1 MTVFKDI
8 NNGEYVADTEIK
20 LTEGV
25 NGEKSLT
32 GTIYFGNDVKK
43 NLAKG
48 WTMVFNDEEYAIV
61 TFRYNDTNNTV
72 SFSAVQMFFY
82 TLSVKAFHEKWNG
95 SHPLNEYLNAIFK
108 DTGYSYNNETS
119 TTAFE
124 KENWGLKDKLSL
136 FNDIINQIS
145 AEFEVQGTT
154 VYIKDKIGSDLSTV
168 VRQGFNLSTAEIETD
183 SSSFAT
189 YGIGYGVHDDVD
201 DQTSPRLSVEY
212 YSPLYDMYKDKFGA
226 IEAEPVDDE
235 RYTISDNLLAAVKK
249 KVDNSWSL
257 SITVSL
263 LDLQNAGYPYA
274 MASAGDSIT
283 IVDESLGFEDE
294 VRIIKVVSSY
304 NINGERISVDV
315 TCGDLTMAQAQ
326 SASASVATS
335 TITDIINGNSTLP
348 DAWFSE
354 QMQLATNSI
363 LSARTEL
370 KFTDQGIIAIDT
382 TDHNKM
388 VILNSAGIGV
398 STDGGQ
404 KFKTAITA
412 ESIDGQNINIKNL
425 NASNIV
431 AGVIQGRNLNINLNS
446 GEVKFQ
452 HGKINDT
459 SGRFAIDVDT
469 GSITSTGEGGYNSM
483 TLDDGSFRY
492 KRKSTDTEL
501 TGEIGLQ
508 WSNGLLGLDPAIMI
522 QGNKSVHIVTPGKHV
537 NNTNPGQYPEF
548 ILNSDGGARIYGGE
562 ASHYESE
569 AGIGTIYLSSNIG
582 VTKENVDITSYDT
595 GSYNGEIRLWGRS
608 TNPKDGS
615 YSGLSV
621 SHDDGVNVSSKMV
634 VNKDFSV
641 FGKKNAIRVTR
652 DGTRTISSYETAEPY
667 FGDIGETV
675 TGTDCRITVPI
686 ETLFSDMVNTN
697 YKYQV
702 FLQSYS
708 AAHVWVAERHDEYFI
723 IESDQPNASVAWE
736 IKVRQRGYERDR
748 LEKDDLFDNQKLQE
762 IKDPRVAKGAIDMYH
777 AEAIKENKLYDL
789 KNRGE
794 LNNGD

>member
-8 NNGEYVADTEIK
+8 SNKEYVADTEIK

-32 GTIYFGNDVKK
+32 GTIYFGNEVKK
-43 NLAKG
+43 KLAKG
-48 WTMVFNDEEYAIV
+48 WTMIFNDEEYAIV
-61 TFRYNDTNNTV
+61 TFRYNDTDNTV

-82 TLSVKAFHEKWNG
+82 TLSIKAFHEEWNG

-119 TTAFE
+119 TAAFE

-145 AEFEVQGTT
+145 AEFEVKGTT

-168 VRQGFNLSTAEIETD
+168 VRQGFNLSKAEIETD
-183 SSSFAT
+183 NSSFAT
-189 YGIGYGVHDDVD
+189 YGVGYGAHDNVD

-235 RYTISDNLLAAVKK
+235 RYTISDNLLAAVKA

-304 NINGERISVDV
+304 NINGERVSVDV
-315 TCGDLTMAQAQ
+315 TCGDLTMAQTQ
-326 SASASVATS
+326 SASSSVATS
-335 TITDIINGNSTLP
+335 TITDIINGNSVLP

-363 LSARTEL
+363 LAARTEL
-370 KFTDQGIIAIDT
+370 KFTDQGIIAIDKS
-382 TDHNKM
+382 DHNKM

-404 KFKTAITA
+404 TFKTAITA

-431 AGVIQGRNLNINLNS
+431 GGIINGITYNTVDDETNFRISLQKGMMEYYYNDDLL
-446 GEVKFQ
+446 GGIYATGDVAT
-452 HGKINDT
+452 GKVN
-459 SGRFAIDVDT
+459 GFAIWNHP
-469 GSITSTGEGGYNSM
+469 GYIFSINQANDAGDQSKAVFQIPTTSTMDSPLYNLYGYATSDLATKESLYSAKDYYTDGNIVSQKSDAFWIKNS
-483 TLDDGSFRY
+483 SQVII
-492 KRKSTDTEL
+492 S
-501 TGEIGLQ
+501 
-508 WSNGLLGLDPAIMI
+508 
-522 QGNKSVHIVTPGKHV
+522 GN
-537 NNTNPGQYPEF
+537 
-548 ILNSDGGARIYGGE
+548 GGAGNQLNVYGD
-562 ASHYESE
+562 H
-569 AGIGTIYLSSNIG
+569 
-582 VTKENVDITSYDT
+582 VDVLGDFTV
-595 GSYNGEIRLWGRS
+595 YNG
-608 TNPKDGS
+608 T
-615 YSGLSV
+615 
-621 SHDDGVNVSSKMV
+621 
-634 VNKDFSV
+634 
-641 FGKKNAIRVTR
+641 KNAASVTR
-652 DGTRTISSYETAEPY
+652 DGVRATPAYEMAENWFGDMGESATDDNCEISVPVDPI
-667 FGDIGETV
+667 FGDI
-675 TGTDCRITVPI
+675 
-686 ETLFSDMVNTN
+686 VNTSIQ
-697 YKYQV
+697 YQV

-708 AAHVWVAERHDEYFI
+708 SAHVWVEKRNEDGFVVK
-723 IESDQPNASVAWE
+723 SDQPNAKFAWE
-736 IKVRQRGYERDR
+736 LKAKRRGYENNR
-748 LEKDDLFDNQKLQE
+748 LVKTDMTLSDVQKIE
-762 IKDPRVAKGAIDMYH
+762 EGNGTMSNDEDKEYKGGNVD
-777 AEAIKENKLYDL
+777 
-789 KNRGE
+789 
-794 LNNGD
+794 GD

>member
-8 NNGEYVADTEIK
+8 KDNEYVADTEIK

-48 WTMVFNDEEYAIV
+48 WTIVFNDEEYAIV
-61 TFRYNDTNNTV
+61 TFRYNDTDNTV

-82 TLSVKAFHEKWNG
+82 TLSIKAFHEKWNG

-119 TTAFE
+119 TAAFE

-189 YGIGYGVHDDVD
+189 YGVGYGVHDNVD

-212 YSPLYDMYKDKFGA
+212 YSPLYDMYKAKFGA

-235 RYTISDNLLAAVKK
+235 RYTVADNLLAAVKS

-257 SITVSL
+257 AITVSL

-304 NINGERISVDV
+304 NINGERISVEV
-315 TCGDLTMAQAQ
+315 TCGDLTMAQTQ
-326 SASASVATS
+326 SASSSIATS
-335 TITDIINGNSTLP
+335 TITDIMNGNSTLP

-363 LSARTEL
+363 LAARTEL

-404 KFKTAITA
+404 TFRTAITA

-425 NASNIV
+425 NANNIIGGVINGITYNTVDDDTNFRITLQRGMMEYYYNGNLLGGIYATGDVAAGKVNGFAIWNHPGYIFSINQANDAGDQSKAVFQIPTTSKMDSPLYNLYGYATSDLATKESLYSAKDYYTDGNIV
-431 AGVIQGRNLNINLNS
+431 SQKSDAFWIKNSSRVIISGNGGKGNQLNVY
-446 GEVKFQ
+446 GDHV
-452 HGKINDT
+452 
-459 SGRFAIDVDT
+459 DV
-469 GSITSTGEGGYNSM
+469 
-483 TLDDGSFRY
+483 
-492 KRKSTDTEL
+492 
-501 TGEIGLQ
+501 
-508 WSNGLLGLDPAIMI
+508 LGDFT
-522 QGNKSVHIVTPGKHV
+522 V
-537 NNTNPGQYPEF
+537 
-548 ILNSDGGARIYGGE
+548 
-562 ASHYESE
+562 
-569 AGIGTIYLSSNIG
+569 
-582 VTKENVDITSYDT
+582 
-595 GSYNGEIRLWGRS
+595 YNG
-608 TNPKDGS
+608 T
-615 YSGLSV
+615 
-621 SHDDGVNVSSKMV
+621 
-634 VNKDFSV
+634 
-641 FGKKNAIRVTR
+641 KNAASVTR
-652 DGTRTISSYETAEPY
+652 DGVRATPAYEMSENWFGDMGESVTDDNCEITVPVDPI
-667 FGDIGETV
+667 FGDI
-675 TGTDCRITVPI
+675 
-686 ETLFSDMVNTN
+686 VNTSIQ
-697 YKYQV
+697 YQV

-708 AAHVWVAERHDEYFI
+708 SAHVWVETRNENEFVVKSDE
-723 IESDQPNASVAWE
+723 PNANFAWE
-736 IKVRQRGYERDR
+736 LKAKRRGYEDER
-748 LEKDDLFDNQKLQE
+748 LVKTAMTLSDVQKIEEGNGTISNSDNTKY
-762 IKDPRVAKGAIDMYH
+762 KGGNVDG
-777 AEAIKENKLYDL
+777 N
-789 KNRGE
+789 
-794 LNNGD
+794 

>member
-8 NNGEYVADTEIK
+8 SNKEYVADTEIK

-32 GTIYFGNDVKK
+32 GMIYFGNDVKK

-61 TFRYNDTNNTV
+61 TFRYNDTDNTV

-82 TLSVKAFHEKWNG
+82 TLSIKAFHEEWNG
-95 SHPLNEYLNAIFK
+95 SHPLNEYLNAIFE
-108 DTGYSYNNETS
+108 DTGYSYSNETS
-119 TTAFE
+119 TAAFE
-124 KENWGLKDKLSL
+124 KENWGLKDKLTL

-145 AEFEVQGTT
+145 AEFEVKGTT

-189 YGIGYGVHDDVD
+189 YGVGYGVHDDVD

-212 YSPLYDMYKDKFGA
+212 YSPLYDMYKAKFGA

-235 RYTISDNLLAAVKK
+235 RYTISDNLLAAVKA

-257 SITVSL
+257 AITVSL

-315 TCGDLTMAQAQ
+315 TCGDLTMAQTQ
-326 SASASVATS
+326 SASSSVATS
-335 TITDIINGNSTLP
+335 TIADIINGNSVLP

-363 LSARTEL
+363 LAARTEL

-404 KFKTAITA
+404 TFRTAITA
-412 ESIDGQNINIKNL
+412 ESIDGQNINIRNL

-431 AGVIQGRNLNINLNS
+431 GGIINGITYNTVDDDTNFRITLQKGMIEYYYNGNLLGGIYSTGNL
-446 GEVKFQ
+446 
-452 HGKINDT
+452 
-459 SGRFAIDVDT
+459 
-469 GSITSTGEGGYNSM
+469 STGEV
-483 TLDDGSFRY
+483 
-492 KRKSTDTEL
+492 
-501 TGEIGLQ
+501 
-508 WSNGLLGLDPAIMI
+508 NGFAIMNSPGHI
-522 QGNKSVHIVTPGKHV
+522 FSINQSNDDLTQSRAVFQIPTTSTMDNPEYNLYGYALSDILTRGNMYSAENYYTDGDIISQKDDAFWIIGRQQVSISGNNGRANQLNVYGDHV
-537 NNTNPGQYPEF
+537 DVLGDFT
-548 ILNSDGGARIYGGE
+548 
-562 ASHYESE
+562 
-569 AGIGTIYLSSNIG
+569 
-582 VTKENVDITSYDT
+582 V
-595 GSYNGEIRLWGRS
+595 YNG
-608 TNPKDGS
+608 T
-615 YSGLSV
+615 
-621 SHDDGVNVSSKMV
+621 
-634 VNKDFSV
+634 
-641 FGKKNAIRVTR
+641 KNAASVTR
-652 DGTRTISSYETAEPY
+652 DGVRATPAYEMAENWFGDMGESTTDGNCEVTVPVDPI
-667 FGDIGETV
+667 FGDI
-675 TGTDCRITVPI
+675 
-686 ETLFSDMVNTN
+686 VNTSI
-697 YKYQV
+697 KYQV

-708 AAHVWVAERHDEYFI
+708 AAHVWVETRNEDGFVVKSDE
-723 IESDQPNASVAWE
+723 PNSNFAWE
-736 IKVRQRGYERDR
+736 LKAKRRGYENNR
-748 LEKDDLFDNQKLQE
+748 LVKTDMTLSDVQKIE
-762 IKDPRVAKGAIDMYH
+762 EGTGTMSNDEDKEYKGGNVDG
-777 AEAIKENKLYDL
+777 N
-789 KNRGE
+789 
-794 LNNGD
+794 

>member
-8 NNGEYVADTEIK
+8 KNEEYVADTEIK

-48 WTMVFNDEEYAIV
+48 WTMVFNNEEYAVV
-61 TFRYNDTNNTV
+61 TFRHNDTDNTV

-82 TLSVKAFHEKWNG
+82 TLSIKAFHEEWNG

-119 TTAFE
+119 TAAFE
-124 KENWGLKDKLSL
+124 KESWGLKDKLTL

-189 YGIGYGVHDDVD
+189 YGVGYGAHDNVD
-201 DQTSPRLSVEY
+201 DQNSPRLSVEY
-212 YSPLYDMYKDKFGA
+212 YSPLYDLYKTKFGA

-235 RYTISDNLLAAVKK
+235 RYTVADNLLAAVKA
-249 KVDNSWSL
+249 KVDNSWKIA
-257 SITVSL
+257 ITVSL

-315 TCGDLTMAQAQ
+315 TCGDLTMAQTQ
-326 SASASVATS
+326 SASSSVATS
-335 TITDIINGNSTLP
+335 TITDIINGNSVLP

-363 LSARTEL
+363 LAARTEL
-370 KFTDQGIIAIDT
+370 KFTDQGIIAVDT

-404 KFKTAITA
+404 TFKTAITA
-412 ESIDGQNINIKNL
+412 ESIDGQNIDIKNL

-431 AGVIQGRNLNINLNS
+431 AGVINGITYNTVDDVNKFRITLQAGNMEYFNDGDSMGGIYATNDQTTGKVNGFAVWNSPGYIFSINQSNEDQSLSRAVFQIPSTSTIDQPQYKLVGNCQSNLNVQAQL
-446 GEVKFQ
+446 
-452 HGKINDT
+452 
-459 SGRFAIDVDT
+459 
-469 GSITSTGEGGYNSM
+469 Y
-483 TLDDGSFRY
+483 
-492 KRKSTDTEL
+492 
-501 TGEIGLQ
+501 
-508 WSNGLLGLDPAIMI
+508 
-522 QGNKSVHIVTPGKHV
+522 
-537 NNTNPGQYPEF
+537 
-548 ILNSDGGARIYGGE
+548 
-562 ASHYESE
+562 
-569 AGIGTIYLSSNIG
+569 SS
-582 VTKENVDITSYDT
+582 
-595 GSYNGEIRLWGRS
+595 GSYYTEGDIISQKSDAFWIIGQQQISISGNNGKGNQLNVYDGRVEVL
-608 TNPKDGS
+608 G
-615 YSGLSV
+615 
-621 SHDDGVNVSSKMV
+621 
-634 VNKDFSV
+634 DFTV
-641 FGKKNAIRVTR
+641 YNGTKNAASVTR
-652 DGTRTISSYETAEPY
+652 DGVRATPAYEMAENWFGDMGESSTDDNCEITVPVDPI
-667 FGDIGETV
+667 FGDI
-675 TGTDCRITVPI
+675 
-686 ETLFSDMVNTN
+686 VNTSV
-697 YKYQV
+697 KYQV

-708 AAHVWVAERHDEYFI
+708 EAHVWVEKRNEDGFI
-723 IESDQPNASVAWE
+723 VKSDKPNADFAWE
-736 IKVRQRGYERDR
+736 LKAKRRGYEDNR
-748 LEKDDLFDNQKLQE
+748 LVKTNMTLDEVKKIEEGTGTISNDEDKE
-762 IKDPRVAKGAIDMYH
+762 YKGGNVD
-777 AEAIKENKLYDL
+777 
-789 KNRGE
+789 
-794 LNNGD
+794 GD

>member
-1 MTVFKDI
+1 MTVFRDI
-8 NNGEYVADTEIK
+8 KNNEYVADTEIK

-61 TFRYNDTNNTV
+61 TFRYNDTDNTV

-95 SHPLNEYLNAIFK
+95 SHPLNKYLNAIFK
-108 DTGYSYNNETS
+108 NTGYSYINETS
-119 TTAFE
+119 VSAFE
-124 KENWGLKDKLSL
+124 KENWGLKDKLTL

-145 AEFEVQGTT
+145 AEFEVKGTT

-168 VRQGFNLSTAEIETD
+168 VRQGFNLSKAEIETD

-189 YGIGYGVHDDVD
+189 YGVGYGAHDDAD

-235 RYTISDNLLAAVKK
+235 RYTVSDNLLAAVKK

-263 LDLQNAGYPYA
+263 IDLQNAGYPYA

-283 IVDESLGFEDE
+283 IVDESLNFEDE

-315 TCGDLTMAQAQ
+315 TCGDLTMAQTQ
-326 SASASVATS
+326 SASSSVATS
-335 TITDIINGNSTLP
+335 TITDIINGNSVLP

-363 LSARTEL
+363 LAARTEL

-412 ESIDGQNINIKNL
+412 ESIDGQNINIKNI
-425 NASNIV
+425 NASNITTGTISG
-431 AGVIQGRNLNINLNS
+431 ANLNINLN
-446 GEVKFQ
+446 
-452 HGKINDT
+452 
-459 SGRFAIDVDT
+459 
-469 GSITSTGEGGYNSM
+469 TGEILFQKGAIKSTNGKLNISVDDGTMNVTNNNGDGVYFKDGQLVLSDQVWENSGTTDPKYGKLFFGNVNGSFWQSGTILQGQRALNLRTEDSSYIGGPNWVTPSGAGISLMDEGLAASNNHTSISLLGRYGVRIIAGKNITMPAPQSVPEIAVGCG
-483 TLDDGSFRY
+483 DDGSDTPDISMMASTIKLNSFLNGKGGDLTLTSDGSARVVSMSIYNRTYSSGDHVVITGYGTLGRLTSARKY
-492 KRKSTDTEL
+492 KIADTPALDVIGKAKRVLDIKPAEWYDKAEIESIADAKTNGTEAPGESKIEKHYGFIADDFDAAGLTEVVNYHNGEVDSLSYDHISMYHHVILQNHEKRIAEL
-501 TGEIGLQ
+501 ETEVKQLKGEI
-508 WSNGLLGLDPAIMI
+508 
-522 QGNKSVHIVTPGKHV
+522 
-537 NNTNPGQYPEF
+537 
-548 ILNSDGGARIYGGE
+548 
-562 ASHYESE
+562 
-569 AGIGTIYLSSNIG
+569 
-582 VTKENVDITSYDT
+582 
-595 GSYNGEIRLWGRS
+595 
-608 TNPKDGS
+608 
-615 YSGLSV
+615 
-621 SHDDGVNVSSKMV
+621 
-634 VNKDFSV
+634 
-641 FGKKNAIRVTR
+641 
-652 DGTRTISSYETAEPY
+652 
-667 FGDIGETV
+667 
-675 TGTDCRITVPI
+675 
-686 ETLFSDMVNTN
+686 
-697 YKYQV
+697 
-702 FLQSYS
+702 
-708 AAHVWVAERHDEYFI
+708 
-723 IESDQPNASVAWE
+723 
-736 IKVRQRGYERDR
+736 
-748 LEKDDLFDNQKLQE
+748 
-762 IKDPRVAKGAIDMYH
+762 
-777 AEAIKENKLYDL
+777 
-789 KNRGE
+789 
-794 LNNGD
+794 

>member
-8 NNGEYVADTEIK
+8 SNSEYVADAEIK

-43 NLAKG
+43 NIAKG
-48 WTMVFNDEEYAIV
+48 WTMVFNDEEYAVV
-61 TFRYNDTNNTV
+61 TFRYNDTDNTV

-82 TLSVKAFHEKWNG
+82 TLSIKAFHEKWNG

-119 TTAFE
+119 TAAFE
-124 KENWGLKDKLSL
+124 KENWGLKDKLTL

-145 AEFEVQGTT
+145 AEFEVKGTT

-168 VRQGFNLSTAEIETD
+168 VRQGFNLVKAEIETD

-189 YGIGYGVHDDVD
+189 YGVGYGAHNNVD
-201 DQTSPRLSVEY
+201 DQKSPRLSVEY
-212 YSPLYDMYKDKFGA
+212 YSPLYDMYKVKFGA

-235 RYTISDNLLAAVKK
+235 RYTIADNLLAAVKA

-257 SITVSL
+257 AITVSL

-294 VRIIKVVSSY
+294 VRIIKVASSY

-315 TCGDLTMAQAQ
+315 TCGDLTMAQTQ
-326 SASASVATS
+326 SASSSVATS
-335 TITDIINGNSTLP
+335 TITDIMNGNSTLP

-363 LSARTEL
+363 LAARTEL

-404 KFKTAITA
+404 TFKTAITA

-425 NASNIV
+425 NASNLS
-431 AGVIQGRNLNINLNS
+431 AGIINGITYNTVDHERNFRITLKAGMIEYYHNDNLMGGIYS
-446 GEVKFQ
+446 TLSKAT
-452 HGKINDT
+452 GKVN
-459 SGRFAIDVDT
+459 GFAIWNHPGYIFSINQANDAGDQSKAIFQIPTSSTIDNPEYNLFGYALSDLATKGNLYSEGKYYTKGDIVSQKDDLFWISGKQHVVISGNNQKTNVFNVYGDHIDV
-469 GSITSTGEGGYNSM
+469 
-483 TLDDGSFRY
+483 
-492 KRKSTDTEL
+492 
-501 TGEIGLQ
+501 
-508 WSNGLLGLDPAIMI
+508 LGDFT
-522 QGNKSVHIVTPGKHV
+522 V
-537 NNTNPGQYPEF
+537 
-548 ILNSDGGARIYGGE
+548 
-562 ASHYESE
+562 
-569 AGIGTIYLSSNIG
+569 
-582 VTKENVDITSYDT
+582 
-595 GSYNGEIRLWGRS
+595 YNGA
-608 TNPKDGS
+608 
-615 YSGLSV
+615 
-621 SHDDGVNVSSKMV
+621 
-634 VNKDFSV
+634 
-641 FGKKNAIRVTR
+641 KNAASVTR
-652 DGTRTISSYETAEPY
+652 DGVRATPAYEMAESW
-667 FGDIGETV
+667 FGDMGEST
-675 TGTDCRITVPI
+675 TDGDCEIIVPI
-686 ETLFSDMVNTN
+686 DPIFSDIVNTSI
-697 YKYQV
+697 KYQV

-708 AAHVWVAERHDEYFI
+708 KAHVWVETRNEDSFI
-723 IESDQPNASVAWE
+723 VKSDKPNANFAWE
-736 IKVRQRGYERDR
+736 LKAKRRGYEDDR
-748 LEKDDLFDNQKLQE
+748 LVKTNMTLDEVKKIEEGTGTISNDEDKE
-762 IKDPRVAKGAIDMYH
+762 YKGGNVD
-777 AEAIKENKLYDL
+777 
-789 KNRGE
+789 
-794 LNNGD
+794 GD

>member
-1 MTVFKDI
+1 MTVFKDV
-8 NNGEYVADTEIK
+8 NNNEYVADTEIK

-48 WTMVFNDEEYAIV
+48 WTMVFNDEEYAVV
-61 TFRYNDTNNTV
+61 TFRYNDTDNTV

-82 TLSVKAFHEKWNG
+82 TLSIKAFHEEWNG
-95 SHPLNEYLNAIFK
+95 SHPLNEYLNAIFE

-119 TTAFE
+119 TAAFE

-154 VYIKDKIGSDLSTV
+154 VYIRDKIGSDLSTV

-189 YGIGYGVHDDVD
+189 YGVGYGAHDDVD

-235 RYTISDNLLAAVKK
+235 RYTISDNLLAAVKA

-263 LDLQNAGYPYA
+263 IDLQNAGYPYA

-315 TCGDLTMAQAQ
+315 TCGDLTMAQTQ
-326 SASASVATS
+326 SASSSVATS
-335 TITDIINGNSTLP
+335 TIADIINGNSVLP
-348 DAWFSE
+348 DAWFGE

-363 LSARTEL
+363 LDARTEL
-370 KFTDQGIIAIDT
+370 KFTDQGIIAIDKS
-382 TDHNKM
+382 DHNKM

-404 KFKTAITA
+404 TFRTAITA
-412 ESIDGQNINIKNL
+412 ESIDGQNINIKNI
-425 NASNIV
+425 NASNIIG
-431 AGVIQGRNLNINLNS
+431 GVINGIIYNT
-446 GEVKFQ
+446 VD
-452 HGKINDT
+452 NDT
-459 SGRFAIDVDT
+459 NFRITLQKGAMEYYYNGNLLGGIYATGDVATGKVNGFAI
-469 GSITSTGEGGYNSM
+469 GNHPGYIFSINQTNDAGDQSKAVFQIPTNSTMDSPLYNLYGYATSDLATKESLYSAKDFYTDGDIVSQKSDAFWIKNSNQVIIS
-483 TLDDGSFRY
+483 G
-492 KRKSTDTEL
+492 
-501 TGEIGLQ
+501 
-508 WSNGLLGLDPAIMI
+508 
-522 QGNKSVHIVTPGKHV
+522 
-537 NNTNPGQYPEF
+537 
-548 ILNSDGGARIYGGE
+548 DGGKGNQLNVYGD
-562 ASHYESE
+562 H
-569 AGIGTIYLSSNIG
+569 
-582 VTKENVDITSYDT
+582 VDVLGDFTV
-595 GSYNGEIRLWGRS
+595 YNG
-608 TNPKDGS
+608 T
-615 YSGLSV
+615 
-621 SHDDGVNVSSKMV
+621 
-634 VNKDFSV
+634 
-641 FGKKNAIRVTR
+641 KNAASVTR
-652 DGTRTISSYETAEPY
+652 DGVRATPAYEMAENWFGDMGESATDDNCEVTVPVDPI
-667 FGDIGETV
+667 FGDI
-675 TGTDCRITVPI
+675 
-686 ETLFSDMVNTN
+686 VNTSI
-697 YKYQV
+697 KYQV

-708 AAHVWVAERHDEYFI
+708 KAHVWVETRNEDGFVVKSDE
-723 IESDQPNASVAWE
+723 PNANFAWE
-736 IKVRQRGYERDR
+736 LKAKRRGYEDNR
-748 LEKDDLFDNQKLQE
+748 LVKTDMTLDEVQKIE
-762 IKDPRVAKGAIDMYH
+762 EEAGTMSNEEDKEYKGGNVDG
-777 AEAIKENKLYDL
+777 N
-789 KNRGE
+789 
-794 LNNGD
+794 

>member
-8 NNGEYVADTEIK
+8 SNNEYVADTEIK

-48 WTMVFNDEEYAIV
+48 WTMVFNGEEYAIV
-61 TFRYNDTNNTV
+61 TFRYNDTDNTV

-82 TLSVKAFHEKWNG
+82 TLSIKAFHEEWNG

-124 KENWGLKDKLSL
+124 KENWGLKDKLTL

-189 YGIGYGVHDDVD
+189 YGVGYGAHDNVD

-212 YSPLYDMYKDKFGA
+212 YSPLYDMYKAKFGA

-235 RYTISDNLLAAVKK
+235 RYTVADNLLAAVKA

-257 SITVSL
+257 AITVSL

-274 MASAGDSIT
+274 MANAGDSIT

-304 NINGERISVDV
+304 NINGERVSVDV
-315 TCGDLTMAQAQ
+315 TCGDLTMAQTQ
-326 SASASVATS
+326 SASSSVATN

-348 DAWFSE
+348 ETWFSE

-370 KFTDQGIIAIDT
+370 KFTDQGIIAIDKS
-382 TDHNKM
+382 DHNKM
-388 VILNSAGIGV
+388 VVLNSAGIGV

-404 KFKTAITA
+404 TFKTAITA
-412 ESIDGQNINIKNL
+412 ESINGENINIKNI

-431 AGVIQGRNLNINLNS
+431 AGVINGITYNTVDDETNFRITLQKGMMEYYYNGNLLGGIYATGELATGKVNGFAIMNSPGYIFSINQSNDDLTQSKAIFQIPTTSTTDNPEYNLYGYALSNIATKGSLYSAKDVYTDGNIIGQNDSAFWIKSPNQVIISGNS
-446 GEVKFQ
+446 GKGNQLNVYGD
-452 HGKINDT
+452 HV
-459 SGRFAIDVDT
+459 DV
-469 GSITSTGEGGYNSM
+469 
-483 TLDDGSFRY
+483 
-492 KRKSTDTEL
+492 
-501 TGEIGLQ
+501 
-508 WSNGLLGLDPAIMI
+508 LGDFT
-522 QGNKSVHIVTPGKHV
+522 V
-537 NNTNPGQYPEF
+537 
-548 ILNSDGGARIYGGE
+548 
-562 ASHYESE
+562 
-569 AGIGTIYLSSNIG
+569 
-582 VTKENVDITSYDT
+582 
-595 GSYNGEIRLWGRS
+595 YNG
-608 TNPKDGS
+608 T
-615 YSGLSV
+615 
-621 SHDDGVNVSSKMV
+621 
-634 VNKDFSV
+634 
-641 FGKKNAIRVTR
+641 KNAASVTR
-652 DGTRTISSYETAEPY
+652 DGVRATPAYEMAENWFGDMGESTTDGNCEITVPVDPI
-667 FGDIGETV
+667 FGDI
-675 TGTDCRITVPI
+675 
-686 ETLFSDMVNTN
+686 VNTSIQ
-697 YKYQV
+697 YQV

-708 AAHVWVAERHDEYFI
+708 SAHVWIDERNEDGFTVK
-723 IESDQPNASVAWE
+723 SDQPNAKFAWE
-736 IKVRQRGYERDR
+736 LKAKRRGYENNR
-748 LEKDDLFDNQKLQE
+748 LVKTDMTLSDVQKIE
-762 IKDPRVAKGAIDMYH
+762 EGNGTMS
-777 AEAIKENKLYDL
+777 
-789 KNRGE
+789 
-794 LNNGD
+794 NGDNEKYKGGNVDGN

>member
-8 NNGEYVADTEIK
+8 NNNEYVADTEIK

-61 TFRYNDTNNTV
+61 TFRYNDTDNTV

-82 TLSVKAFHEKWNG
+82 TLSIKAFHEEWNG

-108 DTGYSYNNETS
+108 DTGYSYRNETS
-119 TTAFE
+119 TAAFE
-124 KENWGLKDKLSL
+124 KENWGLKDKLTL

-154 VYIKDKIGSDLSTV
+154 VYIKDQIGSDLSTV

-183 SSSFAT
+183 NSSFAT
-189 YGIGYGVHDDVD
+189 YGVGYGVHDNVD

-235 RYTISDNLLAAVKK
+235 RYKVADNLLDAVKS

-315 TCGDLTMAQAQ
+315 TCGDLTMAQTQ
-326 SASASVATS
+326 SASSSVATS
-335 TITDIINGNSTLP
+335 TITDIINGNSVLP

-354 QMQLATNSI
+354 QMQSATNSI
-363 LSARTEL
+363 LAARTEL
-370 KFTDQGIIAIDT
+370 KFTDQGIIAVDT
-382 TDHNKM
+382 KDHNKM

-404 KFKTAITA
+404 TFKTAITA

-425 NASNIV
+425 NASNIIG
-431 AGVIQGRNLNINLNS
+431 GVINGITYNT
-446 GEVKFQ
+446 VD
-452 HGKINDT
+452 NDT
-459 SGRFAIDVDT
+459 NFRISLQKGMMEYYYDGNLLGGIYSTGDVATGKVNGFAIWNHP
-469 GSITSTGEGGYNSM
+469 GYIFSINQANDAGDQSKAVFQIPTTSKMDSPLYNLYGYATSDLATKESLYSAKDFYTDGNIVSQKSDAFWIKNSNQVIIS
-483 TLDDGSFRY
+483 G
-492 KRKSTDTEL
+492 
-501 TGEIGLQ
+501 
-508 WSNGLLGLDPAIMI
+508 
-522 QGNKSVHIVTPGKHV
+522 
-537 NNTNPGQYPEF
+537 
-548 ILNSDGGARIYGGE
+548 DGGKGNQLNVYGD
-562 ASHYESE
+562 H
-569 AGIGTIYLSSNIG
+569 
-582 VTKENVDITSYDT
+582 VDVLGDFTV
-595 GSYNGEIRLWGRS
+595 YNG
-608 TNPKDGS
+608 T
-615 YSGLSV
+615 
-621 SHDDGVNVSSKMV
+621 
-634 VNKDFSV
+634 
-641 FGKKNAIRVTR
+641 KNAASVTR
-652 DGTRTISSYETAEPY
+652 DGVRATPAYEMAENWFGDMGESVTDNDNQVTVPVDQI
-667 FGDIGETV
+667 FGDI
-675 TGTDCRITVPI
+675 
-686 ETLFSDMVNTN
+686 VNTSIQ
-697 YKYQV
+697 YQV

-708 AAHVWVAERHDEYFI
+708 SAHVWVDERNEDGFVVK
-723 IESDQPNASVAWE
+723 SDQPNAKFAWE
-736 IKVRQRGYERDR
+736 LKAKRRGYENNR
-748 LEKDDLFDNQKLQE
+748 LVKTDMTLSDVQKIE
-762 IKDPRVAKGAIDMYH
+762 EGNGTMSNDEDKEYKGGNVDG
-777 AEAIKENKLYDL
+777 N
-789 KNRGE
+789 
-794 LNNGD
+794 

>member
-8 NNGEYVADTEIK
+8 NNKEYVADTEIK

-48 WTMVFNDEEYAIV
+48 WTMVFNDEEYAVV
-61 TFRYNDTNNTV
+61 TFRYNDTDNTV

-82 TLSVKAFHEKWNG
+82 TLSIKAFHEKWNG

-119 TTAFE
+119 TAAFE
-124 KENWGLKDKLSL
+124 KENWGLKDKLTL

-183 SSSFAT
+183 NSSFAT
-189 YGIGYGVHDDVD
+189 YGVGYGAHDNVD

-212 YSPLYDMYKDKFGA
+212 YSPLYDMYKAKFGT

-235 RYTISDNLLAAVKK
+235 RYTIADNLLAAVKA

-257 SITVSL
+257 AITVSL

-315 TCGDLTMAQAQ
+315 TCGDLTMAQTQ
-326 SASASVATS
+326 SASSSVATS
-335 TITDIINGNSTLP
+335 TITDIINGNSVLP

-363 LSARTEL
+363 LDARTEL
-370 KFTDQGIIAIDT
+370 KFTDQGIIAIDKS
-382 TDHNKM
+382 DHNKM

-404 KFKTAITA
+404 TFKTAITA

-431 AGVIQGRNLNINLNS
+431 GGIINGITYNTVDDETNFRISLQKGMMEYYYNDDLL
-446 GEVKFQ
+446 GGIYATGDVAT
-452 HGKINDT
+452 GKVN
-459 SGRFAIDVDT
+459 GFAIWNHPGYIFSINQANDAGDQSKAVFQIP
-469 GSITSTGEGGYNSM
+469 ITSTMDDPKYNLYGYALSDIATKSSLYSAKDIYTDGNIIGQSDSAFWIKNSNQVIISGNGGKGNQLNVYG
-483 TLDDGSFRY
+483 DHVDV
-492 KRKSTDTEL
+492 
-501 TGEIGLQ
+501 
-508 WSNGLLGLDPAIMI
+508 LGDFT
-522 QGNKSVHIVTPGKHV
+522 V
-537 NNTNPGQYPEF
+537 
-548 ILNSDGGARIYGGE
+548 
-562 ASHYESE
+562 
-569 AGIGTIYLSSNIG
+569 
-582 VTKENVDITSYDT
+582 
-595 GSYNGEIRLWGRS
+595 YNG
-608 TNPKDGS
+608 T
-615 YSGLSV
+615 
-621 SHDDGVNVSSKMV
+621 
-634 VNKDFSV
+634 
-641 FGKKNAIRVTR
+641 KNAASVTR
-652 DGTRTISSYETAEPY
+652 DGVRATPAYEMAENWFGDMGESTTDGNCEITVPVDPI
-667 FGDIGETV
+667 FGDI
-675 TGTDCRITVPI
+675 
-686 ETLFSDMVNTN
+686 VNTSV
-697 YKYQV
+697 KYQV

-708 AAHVWVAERHDEYFI
+708 SAHVWVDERNEDGFVVK
-723 IESDQPNASVAWE
+723 SDQPNAKFAWE
-736 IKVRQRGYERDR
+736 LKAKRRGYENNR
-748 LEKDDLFDNQKLQE
+748 LVKTDMTLSDVQKIE
-762 IKDPRVAKGAIDMYH
+762 EGNGTMSNDEYKEYKGGNVDG
-777 AEAIKENKLYDL
+777 N
-789 KNRGE
+789 
-794 LNNGD
+794 

>member
-8 NNGEYVADTEIK
+8 KDEEYVADTEIK

-48 WTMVFNDEEYAIV
+48 WTMIFNDEEYAVV
-61 TFRYNDTNNTV
+61 TFRHNDTDNTV

-82 TLSVKAFHEKWNG
+82 TLSIKAFHEEWNG

-119 TTAFE
+119 TAAFE
-124 KENWGLKDKLSL
+124 KENWGLKDKLTL

-189 YGIGYGVHDDVD
+189 YGVGYGAHDDVD

-212 YSPLYDMYKDKFGA
+212 YSPLYDMYKAKFGA

-235 RYTISDNLLAAVKK
+235 RYTIADNLLSAVKA

-257 SITVSL
+257 AITVSL

-304 NINGERISVDV
+304 NINGERISVEV
-315 TCGDLTMAQAQ
+315 TCGDLTMAQTQ
-326 SASASVATS
+326 SASSSIATS
-335 TITDIINGNSTLP
+335 TITDIMNGNSTLP

-363 LSARTEL
+363 LAARTEL
-370 KFTDQGIIAIDT
+370 KFTDQGIIAIDKS
-382 TDHNKM
+382 DHNKM

-404 KFKTAITA
+404 TFRTAITA
-412 ESIDGQNINIKNL
+412 ESIDGQNINIKNI

-431 AGVIQGRNLNINLNS
+431 AGVINGITYNTVDDVNGFRITLQAGMMELYHQGTLLGGLYATNDYVTKKLN
-446 GEVKFQ
+446 G
-452 HGKINDT
+452 
-459 SGRFAIDVDT
+459 FAIWNLPGYSFSLAQSNADGTQSKSVFQ
-469 GSITSTGEGGYNSM
+469 IPPTSTIDDVAYNLYGYALSDLATKGNLYSAKDYYTEGNI
-483 TLDDGSFRY
+483 
-492 KRKSTDTEL
+492 
-501 TGEIGLQ
+501 IGQ
-508 WSNGLLGLDPAIMI
+508 TSNVMWIQHPNQVTISGNNGKGNQLNVYGDRVDVLG
-522 QGNKSVHIVTPGKHV
+522 NFTV
-537 NNTNPGQYPEF
+537 
-548 ILNSDGGARIYGGE
+548 
-562 ASHYESE
+562 
-569 AGIGTIYLSSNIG
+569 
-582 VTKENVDITSYDT
+582 
-595 GSYNGEIRLWGRS
+595 YNG
-608 TNPKDGS
+608 T
-615 YSGLSV
+615 
-621 SHDDGVNVSSKMV
+621 
-634 VNKDFSV
+634 
-641 FGKKNAIRVTR
+641 KNAATVTR
-652 DGTRTISSYETAEPY
+652 DGVRATPAYEMAESWFGDMGESVTDSDNQITVPVDPI
-667 FGDIGETV
+667 FGDI
-675 TGTDCRITVPI
+675 
-686 ETLFSDMVNTN
+686 VNTSVQ
-697 YKYQV
+697 YQV

-708 AAHVWVAERHDEYFI
+708 SAHVWVETRNEDSFIVKSDE
-723 IESDQPNASVAWE
+723 PNAKFAWE
-736 IKVRQRGYERDR
+736 LKAKRRGYEDER
-748 LEKDDLFDNQKLQE
+748 LVKTDMTLSDVQKIEEENGTISNSDNTTY
-762 IKDPRVAKGAIDMYH
+762 KGGNVDG
-777 AEAIKENKLYDL
+777 N
-789 KNRGE
+789 
-794 LNNGD
+794 

>member
-8 NNGEYVADTEIK
+8 KNNEYVADTEIK

-61 TFRYNDTNNTV
+61 TFRYNDTDNTV

-82 TLSVKAFHEKWNG
+82 TLSIKAFHEEWNG
-95 SHPLNEYLNAIFK
+95 SHPLKEYLDAIFN

-119 TTAFE
+119 TAAFE
-124 KENWGLKDKLSL
+124 KENWGLKDKLTL

-145 AEFEVQGTT
+145 AEFEVKGTT
-154 VYIKDKIGSDLSTV
+154 VYIKNKIGSDLSTV

-189 YGIGYGVHDDVD
+189 YGVGYGVHDDVD

-212 YSPLYDMYKDKFGA
+212 YSPLYDVYKDKFGT

-235 RYTISDNLLAAVKK
+235 RYTISDNLLAAVKN

-257 SITVSL
+257 AITVSL

-283 IVDESLGFEDE
+283 IVDESLNFEDE

-304 NINGERISVDV
+304 NINGERISVEV
-315 TCGDLTMAQAQ
+315 TCGDLTMAQTQ
-326 SASASVATS
+326 SASSSVATS
-335 TITDIINGNSTLP
+335 TITDIINGNSALP

-363 LSARTEL
+363 LAARTEL

-404 KFKTAITA
+404 TFKTAITA
-412 ESIDGQNINIKNL
+412 DSIDGQNINIKNL
-425 NASNIV
+425 NASNIIGGIINGITYNTV
-431 AGVIQGRNLNINLNS
+431 DDDTKFRITLQKGMMEYYYDGNLL
-446 GEVKFQ
+446 G
-452 HGKINDT
+452 GLYATNDAAT
-459 SGRFAIDVDT
+459 QKVNGFAIWNHPGYIFSINQSDDT
-469 GSITSTGEGGYNSM
+469 GTQSKAIFQIPAASTIDNPEYNLYGYALSDLATKGNLYSAKDYY
-483 TLDDGSFRY
+483 TDGNIISQSSSAY
-492 KRKSTDTEL
+492 WIQNPNQVVIS
-501 TGEIGLQ
+501 GN
-508 WSNGLLGLDPAIMI
+508 NGKGNQLNVYGDRVEVLGDFT
-522 QGNKSVHIVTPGKHV
+522 V
-537 NNTNPGQYPEF
+537 
-548 ILNSDGGARIYGGE
+548 
-562 ASHYESE
+562 
-569 AGIGTIYLSSNIG
+569 
-582 VTKENVDITSYDT
+582 
-595 GSYNGEIRLWGRS
+595 YNG
-608 TNPKDGS
+608 T
-615 YSGLSV
+615 
-621 SHDDGVNVSSKMV
+621 
-634 VNKDFSV
+634 
-641 FGKKNAIRVTR
+641 KNAATVTR
-652 DGTRTISSYETAEPY
+652 DGVRATPAYEMAENWFGDMGESTTGDDNQVTVPVDPI
-667 FGDIGETV
+667 FGDI
-675 TGTDCRITVPI
+675 
-686 ETLFSDMVNTN
+686 VNTSVQ
-697 YKYQV
+697 YQV

-708 AAHVWVAERHDEYFI
+708 GAYVWVEARNEDSFI
-723 IESDQPNASVAWE
+723 VKSDQPNAKFAWE
-736 IKVRQRGYERDR
+736 LKAKRRGYENNR
-748 LEKDDLFDNQKLQE
+748 LVKTDMTLSEVKNIEEGNGTISNDGTDKY
-762 IKDPRVAKGAIDMYH
+762 KGGNVDG
-777 AEAIKENKLYDL
+777 N
-789 KNRGE
+789 
-794 LNNGD
+794 

>member
-8 NNGEYVADTEIK
+8 SNNEYVADTEIK

-48 WTMVFNDEEYAIV
+48 WTMVFNNEEYAIV
-61 TFRYNDTNNTV
+61 TFRYNDTDNTV

-82 TLSVKAFHEKWNG
+82 TLSVKVFHEKWNG

-108 DTGYSYNNETS
+108 DTGYSYINETS
-119 TTAFE
+119 ASAFE
-124 KENWGLKDKLSL
+124 KENWGLKDKLTL

-145 AEFEVQGTT
+145 AEFEVKGKT

-212 YSPLYDMYKDKFGA
+212 YSPLYDMYKEKFGA

-326 SASASVATS
+326 SASSSVATS
-335 TITDIINGNSTLP
+335 TITDIINGNSVLP

-363 LSARTEL
+363 LAARTEL

-404 KFKTAITA
+404 TFKTAITA
-412 ESIDGQNINIKNL
+412 DSIDGQNINIKDI
-425 NASNIV
+425 NASNITTGTISG
-431 AGVIQGRNLNINLNS
+431 ANLNIDLKT
-446 GEVKFQ
+446 GQVIFQ
-452 HGKINDT
+452 KGRIHSASNNIDINVDQGYVSVANDKARVMLKDGGIQFVQPNFFDT
-459 SGRFAIDVDT
+459 STNPYLSISNGGSGLAYSGARIVGRDYVVLSNSANARNIFDESFGAETFAGI
-469 GSITSTGEGGYNSM
+469 SMGY
-483 TLDDGSFRY
+483 DGSDWHPTKIGGADRGIILSAGEPLN
-492 KRKSTDTEL
+492 KVSSVGAPASIKIGIKKHGSWGGNRIML
-501 TGEIGLQ
+501 TGEY
-508 WSNGLLGLDPAIMI
+508 
-522 QGNKSVHIVTPGKHV
+522 VHILSTYTQTSSKSANVIV
-537 NNTNPGQYPEF
+537 SQ
-548 ILNSDGGARIYGGE
+548 DGA
-562 ASHYESE
+562 
-569 AGIGTIYLSSNIG
+569 L
-582 VTKENVDITSYDT
+582 V
-595 GSYNGEIRLWGRS
+595 RS
-608 TNPKDGS
+608 TSASKYKTDIKRTM
-615 YSGLSV
+615 
-621 SHDDGVNVSSKMV
+621 DD
-634 VNKDFSV
+634 
-641 FGKKNAIRVTR
+641 
-652 DGTRTISSYETAEPY
+652 
-667 FGDIGETV
+667 
-675 TGTDCRITVPI
+675 
-686 ETLFSDMVNTN
+686 N
-697 YKYQV
+697 Y
-702 FLQSYS
+702 
-708 AAHVWVAERHDEYFI
+708 
-723 IESDQPNASVAWE
+723 
-736 IKVRQRGYERDR
+736 G
-748 LEKDDLFDNQKLQE
+748 QKLLDLPTATWLDKADMKRYSDDPVKQPEPTRNFGMIAEDLAAAGLEYLVVRGVDGQLEGIEYDRIGPALIPVIAKLQKRIE
-762 IKDPRVAKGAIDMYH
+762 ILEQAKEKFNH
-777 AEAIKENKLYDL
+777 EN
-789 KNRGE
+789 G
-794 LNNGD
+794 

>member
-8 NNGEYVADTEIK
+8 KNNEYVADTEIK

-61 TFRYNDTNNTV
+61 TFRYNDTDNTV

-82 TLSVKAFHEKWNG
+82 TLSVKAFHEEWNG

-119 TTAFE
+119 TAAFE
-124 KENWGLKDKLSL
+124 KENWGLKDKLTL
-136 FNDIINQIS
+136 FNDIIDQIS

-154 VYIKDKIGSDLSTV
+154 VYIRDKIGSDLSTV

-189 YGIGYGVHDDVD
+189 YGVGYGAHDDVD

-235 RYTISDNLLAAVKK
+235 RYTISDNLLAAVKA

-257 SITVSL
+257 AITVSL

-315 TCGDLTMAQAQ
+315 TCGDLTMAQTQ
-326 SASASVATS
+326 STSSSIATS
-335 TITDIINGNSTLP
+335 TITDIINGNSVLP

-363 LSARTEL
+363 LAARTEL

-382 TDHNKM
+382 TDHNKV

-404 KFKTAITA
+404 TFRTAITA
-412 ESIDGQNINIKNL
+412 ESIDGQNINIRNL

-431 AGVIQGRNLNINLNS
+431 GGVINGITYNTVDDDTNFRITLQKGMMEYYYNGNLLGGIYAT
-446 GEVKFQ
+446 GDVAT
-452 HGKINDT
+452 GKVN
-459 SGRFAIDVDT
+459 GFAIWNHP
-469 GSITSTGEGGYNSM
+469 GYIFSINQANDAGDQSKAVFQIPTTSTMDSPLYNLYGYATSDLATKESLYSAKDYYTDGDIVSQKSDAFWIKNSSQVIIS
-483 TLDDGSFRY
+483 G
-492 KRKSTDTEL
+492 
-501 TGEIGLQ
+501 
-508 WSNGLLGLDPAIMI
+508 
-522 QGNKSVHIVTPGKHV
+522 
-537 NNTNPGQYPEF
+537 
-548 ILNSDGGARIYGGE
+548 DGGTGNQLNVYGD
-562 ASHYESE
+562 H
-569 AGIGTIYLSSNIG
+569 
-582 VTKENVDITSYDT
+582 VDVLGDFTV
-595 GSYNGEIRLWGRS
+595 YNG
-608 TNPKDGS
+608 T
-615 YSGLSV
+615 
-621 SHDDGVNVSSKMV
+621 
-634 VNKDFSV
+634 
-641 FGKKNAIRVTR
+641 KNAASVTR
-652 DGTRTISSYETAEPY
+652 DGVRATPAYEMAENWFGDMGESTTDDNCEIVVPVDPI
-667 FGDIGETV
+667 FGDI
-675 TGTDCRITVPI
+675 
-686 ETLFSDMVNTN
+686 VNTSI
-697 YKYQV
+697 KYQV

-708 AAHVWVAERHDEYFI
+708 KAHVWVETRNEDGFVVKSDE
-723 IESDQPNASVAWE
+723 PNANFAWE
-736 IKVRQRGYERDR
+736 LKAKRRGYEDNR
-748 LEKDDLFDNQKLQE
+748 LVKTDMTLSDVQKIEEENGTMSNSDN
-762 IKDPRVAKGAIDMYH
+762 ITYKGGNVDG
-777 AEAIKENKLYDL
+777 N
-789 KNRGE
+789 
-794 LNNGD
+794 

>member
-8 NNGEYVADTEIK
+8 NNNEYVADTEIK

-48 WTMVFNDEEYAIV
+48 WTMIFNNEEYAIV
-61 TFRYNDTNNTV
+61 TFRYNDTDNTV

-82 TLSVKAFHEKWNG
+82 TLSIKSFHEKWNG
-95 SHPLNEYLNAIFK
+95 SHPLSEYLNAIFK

-119 TTAFE
+119 AAAFE

-154 VYIKDKIGSDLSTV
+154 VYIEDKIGSDLSTV

-189 YGIGYGVHDDVD
+189 YGVGYGAHDNVD

-212 YSPLYDMYKDKFGA
+212 YSPLYDMYKAKFGT

-235 RYTISDNLLAAVKK
+235 RYTVADNLLAAVKS

-257 SITVSL
+257 AITVSL

-304 NINGERISVDV
+304 NINGERISVEV
-315 TCGDLTMAQAQ
+315 TCGDLTMAQTQ
-326 SASASVATS
+326 SASSSIATS
-335 TITDIINGNSTLP
+335 KITDIMNGNSTLP

-363 LSARTEL
+363 LAARTEL

-404 KFKTAITA
+404 TFKTAITA

-425 NASNIV
+425 NASNLN
-431 AGVIQGRNLNINLNS
+431 AGVINGITYNTVDDDTKFRITLQKGMMEYYYDGNLLGGLYATGDQATGKVNGFAIWNSPGYIFSINQSDKTGTLSKAIFQIPTSSTIDDPEYNLNGYALSNLATKSNLYSAKDYYTDGNIISQKSDAFWIQNPNKVIIS
-446 GEVKFQ
+446 GNG
-452 HGKINDT
+452 GKANQLSI
-459 SGRFAIDVDT
+459 T
-469 GSITSTGEGGYNSM
+469 GSSV
-483 TLDDGSFRY
+483 DV
-492 KRKSTDTEL
+492 
-501 TGEIGLQ
+501 
-508 WSNGLLGLDPAIMI
+508 LGDFT
-522 QGNKSVHIVTPGKHV
+522 V
-537 NNTNPGQYPEF
+537 
-548 ILNSDGGARIYGGE
+548 
-562 ASHYESE
+562 
-569 AGIGTIYLSSNIG
+569 
-582 VTKENVDITSYDT
+582 
-595 GSYNGEIRLWGRS
+595 YNG
-608 TNPKDGS
+608 T
-615 YSGLSV
+615 
-621 SHDDGVNVSSKMV
+621 
-634 VNKDFSV
+634 
-641 FGKKNAIRVTR
+641 KNAASVTR
-652 DGTRTISSYETAEPY
+652 DGVRATPAYEMAENWFGDMGESTTDGNCEIIVPIDQI
-667 FGDIGETV
+667 FGDI
-675 TGTDCRITVPI
+675 
-686 ETLFSDMVNTN
+686 VNTSI
-697 YKYQV
+697 KYQV

-708 AAHVWVAERHDEYFI
+708 KAHVWVEIRNEDGFVVKSDE
-723 IESDQPNASVAWE
+723 PNADFAWE
-736 IKVRQRGYERDR
+736 LKAKRRGYEGDR
-748 LEKDDLFDNQKLQE
+748 LVKTEMTLSDVQKIE
-762 IKDPRVAKGAIDMYH
+762 EGNGTISNDGSDKYKGGNVDG
-777 AEAIKENKLYDL
+777 N
-789 KNRGE
+789 
-794 LNNGD
+794 